1 MIIIAWYCRLVCR
14 VVTRYSLV
22 YFSRP
27 EDEIVLR
34 ALGGGKVVEKA
45 LRERRSWRR
54 TEKGLV
60 VRSGF

>member
-22 YFSRP
+22 YFLRP

-34 ALGGGKVVEKA
+34 ALRGGKVVEKA
-45 LRERRSWRR
+45 LREGR
-54 TEKGLV
+54 G
-60 VRSGF
+60 